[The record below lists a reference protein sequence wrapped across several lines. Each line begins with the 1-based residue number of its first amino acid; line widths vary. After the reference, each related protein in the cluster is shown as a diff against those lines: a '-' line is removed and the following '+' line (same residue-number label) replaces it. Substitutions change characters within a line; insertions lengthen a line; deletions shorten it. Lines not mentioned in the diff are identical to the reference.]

1 MGLEELNENIELY
14 DCDRC
19 GKTRHIG
26 ELVEDPASPG
36 IYVCPETCADRLGFN
51 ELKAEAPKEKYSHYF
66 KT

>member
-1 MGLEELNENIELY
+1 MALEDLSQTVELY

-36 IYVCPETCADRLGFN
+36 LLVCPETCADKLGFN
-51 ELKAEAPKEKYSHYF
+51 EMKAEAPRDSYAHYF
-66 KT
+66 K